1 MHNTETSWLTAI
13 AFHQQRSVLTVCF
26 LNRRKKETLYFPLMC
41 FYPTL
46 LYCCRLC
53 CPVTLWHHISPAMP
67 DLPICSPLGSQL
79 DLPCLPHAISMA
91 KDRPFTH
98 LLPVS
103 ILCPSL
109 PAKNQFSQVWI
120 FPLYVKLDQTFPT
133 CPEWFTKWSH
143 LPYFHKKIGLKILLQ
158 TRYLIKRIADKFLVF
173 TEQGIWMRIPQAAW
187 FCPSALI
194 SCERLE
200 NSTVYWP
207 LPFQVFLGAKVPLH
221 VNAVLQGI

>member
-1 MHNTETSWLTAI
+1 M
-13 AFHQQRSVLTVCF
+13 
-26 LNRRKKETLYFPLMC
+26 LYFPLMC

-46 LYCCRLC
+46 LYCCRPC

-67 DLPICSPLGSQL
+67 GLPICSPLGSQL
-79 DLPCLPHAISMA
+79 DLPCLPHGISMA

-109 PAKNQFSQVWI
+109 PAKNLFPKSETSHSMSSLIKPSQPVLSDLQSDPICRI
-120 FPLYVKLDQTFPT
+120 FT
-133 CPEWFTKWSH
+133 
-143 LPYFHKKIGLKILLQ
+143 KKIGLKILLQ
-158 TRYLIKRIADKFLVF
+158 TRQLVKRIADKFLVF
-173 TEQGIWMRIPQAAW
+173 TKQGIWMRIPQAAW

-194 SCERLE
+194 PCDRLE
-200 NSTVYWP
+200 NPTVYWP